1 MKLEFFHQLFTKLKH
16 TFKSETL
23 GSRISEEYQKVKKEV
38 RPLKTNVKFRPGKD
52 NNRDI
57 SAI

>member
-1 MKLEFFHQLFTKLKH
+1 MKLEIIHQLFTKLKQ
-16 TFKSETL
+16 TL
-23 GSRISEEYQKVKKEV
+23 KTDKDADPISEEYQKVKKEV
-38 RPLKTNVKFRPGKD
+38 RPLKTDNKFRPGKG

>member
-1 MKLEFFHQLFTKLKH
+1 MKLEIIHQLFTKLKQ
-16 TFKSETL
+16 TL
-23 GSRISEEYQKVKKEV
+23 KTAKDADQIAEEYRKMKKEV
-38 RPLKTNVKFRPGKD
+38 RPLKTTNKFRPEKG

>member
-1 MKLEFFHQLFTKLKH
+1 MKLEIIHQLFTKLKQ
-16 TFKSETL
+16 TFKTETV
-23 GSRISEEYQKVKKEV
+23 GSRISEEYEKVKKEV
-38 RPLKTNVKFRPGKD
+38 RPLKTSNKFRPEKG